1 MSHATAVRETSP
13 ETGRPEA
20 GRGAVSVI
28 VPVRAP
34 TAQVREV
41 VLALSAELERLGRD
55 FDFVLVFDGVRGPA
69 WLEAQALEAEQPTRV
84 QIVGLQQSF
93 GESVCLAAGL
103 ERARG
108 SVIVTSPQYVQV
120 DPAALEAMLERIE
133 AGADFVT
140 PWRHPRVDPWLNR
153 LESALFNW
161 ITRRIIHVK
170 FRDLNCTFRV
180 FRRGV
185 LEEMN
190 LYGDMYRFLPAIAYR
205 QGYQGVELQVRHL
218 REWGGAGLFGLGV
231 YARRLLDVIGMLF
244 LAKFTLKPL
253 RFFGALGGVIA
264 LPGAIMCAVI
274 VVQYL
279 LLENSGIYNR
289 PLFFIGFILIV
300 LGVQI
305 VGFGLVGE
313 IIIYTQ
319 ARNLREYRIG
329 RIFEPDPD
337 RKERHE
343 RHERSGRE
351 GREDKDPRA
360 RDDRGDRDRS

>member
-1 MSHATAVRETSP
+1 MSPATAVRPASGQP
-13 ETGRPEA
+13 GLQEA
-20 GRGAVSVI
+20 GRGLVSVI

-34 TAQVREV
+34 TAQVKDV
-41 VLALSAELERLGRD
+41 VDALTAEFERLGRAYE
-55 FDFVLVFDGVRGPA
+55 FVLVFDGVRGAA
-69 WLEAQALEAEQPTRV
+69 WTAAQALEAERKGRV
-84 QIVGLQQSF
+84 QVVGLQQSF

-108 SVIVTSPQYVQV
+108 GVIVTFPQYVQV
-120 DPAALEAMLERIE
+120 DPAALGPMLAEIE
-133 AGADFVT
+133 KGVDFVT

-170 FRDLNCTFRV
+170 IRDLNCTFRA
-180 FRRGV
+180 FRRQV

-205 QGYQGVELQVRHL
+205 QGFKGAELQVRHL
-218 REWGGAGLFGLGV
+218 REWGGAGLFGVGV
-231 YARRLLDVIGMLF
+231 YARRLLDVMGMLF

-253 RFFGALGGVIA
+253 RFFGALGAVIA
-264 LPGAIMCAVI
+264 LPGAITCGVI
-274 VVQYL
+274 LVQYFL
-279 LLENSGIYNR
+279 LPNSGIYNR

-305 VGFGLVGE
+305 VGFGLVAE

-319 ARNLREYRIG
+319 ARNLREYRVE
-329 RIFEPDPD
+329 RIFEADARD
-337 RKERHE
+337 
-343 RHERSGRE
+343 E
-351 GREDKDPRA
+351 GPPA
-360 RDDRGDRDRS
+360 RGQDDRGERDRP

>member
-1 MSHATAVRETSP
+1 MSHATSRATAVRETAA
-13 ETGRPEA
+13 ETGRKDA
-20 GRGAVSVI
+20 GPGAISVI
-28 VPVRAP
+28 IPVRAP

-41 VLALSAELERLGRD
+41 VLALSAELERLGRT

-69 WLEAQALEAEQPTRV
+69 WAEAQALEAEFPGRV
-84 QIVGLQQSF
+84 QLVGHQQSF

-120 DPAALEAMLERIE
+120 DPSALGPMLERIE
-133 AGADFVT
+133 AGADFVSS
-140 PWRHPRVDPWLNR
+140 WRHPRIDPWLNR

-161 ITRRIIHVK
+161 ITRKIIHVK

-185 LEEMN
+185 LESMN
-190 LYGDMYRFLPAIAYR
+190 LYGDVYRFLPALAFR
-205 QGYQGVELQVRHL
+205 QGYQGVELPVRHL

-231 YARRLLDVIGMLF
+231 YARRLLDVFGMLF

-253 RFFGALGGVIA
+253 RFFGAVGGLIA

-274 VVQYL
+274 VTQYL
-279 LLENSGIYNR
+279 VLPESGIYNR

-329 RIFEPDPD
+329 RVFEPGQD
-337 RKERHE
+337 R
-343 RHERSGRE
+343 
-351 GREDKDPRA
+351 A
-360 RDDRGDRDRS
+360 DRDRP

>member
-1 MSHATAVRETSP
+1 MTGATAVRETPP
-13 ETGRPEA
+13 ETGRKDA
-20 GRGAVSVI
+20 GRGAISVI
-28 VPVRAP
+28 IPVRFP
-34 TAQVREV
+34 TAQVRDV
-41 VLALSAELERLGRD
+41 VLALSAELERLGRT
-55 FDFVLVFDGVRGPA
+55 FDFILIFDGVRGPA
-69 WLEAQALEAEQPTRV
+69 WAEAQALETEFRGRV
-84 QIVGLQQSF
+84 QLVGLQQSF

-108 SVIVTSPQYVQV
+108 SVIVTSPHYVQV
-120 DPAALEAMLERIE
+120 DPAALGPMLERIE
-133 AGADFVT
+133 AGADFVS

-161 ITRRIIHVK
+161 ITRKIIHVK

-185 LEEMN
+185 LESMN

-218 REWGGAGLFGLGV
+218 REWGGAGLFGFGV
-231 YARRLLDVIGMLF
+231 YARRLLDVFGMLF

-253 RFFGALGGVIA
+253 RFFGAVGGLIA

-274 VVQYL
+274 VTQYL
-279 LLENSGIYNR
+279 VLPESGIYNR

-329 RIFEPDPD
+329 RIFEPGQD
-337 RKERHE
+337 
-343 RHERSGRE
+343 
-351 GREDKDPRA
+351 
-360 RDDRGDRDRS
+360 RDDRNRS

>member
-1 MSHATAVRETSP
+1 MIPATAVRETPP
-13 ETGRPEA
+13 ESGRPVA
-20 GRGAVSVI
+20 GRGVVSVI

-34 TAQVREV
+34 TALLREV
-41 VLALSAELERLGRD
+41 VTALSGELERLGRTYE
-55 FDFVLVFDGVRGPA
+55 FVLVFDGVRGPA
-69 WLEAQALEAEQPTRV
+69 WIEAQALEAERPGRV
-84 QIVGLQQSF
+84 QVVGLQQSF

-120 DPAALEAMLERIE
+120 DPAALGPMLDRIE

-253 RFFGALGGVIA
+253 RFFGAMGGLLA
-264 LPGAIMCAVI
+264 LPGVIMCAVI
-274 VVQYL
+274 VAQYL
-279 LLENSGIYNR
+279 LLPNTGIYNR

-329 RIFEPDPD
+329 RIFEPGPDLGDP
-337 RKERHE
+337 ERRE
-343 RHERSGRE
+343 RGGRGRREERV
-351 GREDKDPRA
+351 
-360 RDDRGDRDRS
+360 RDDREPSDRA